1 MRENGSMA
9 HSVSLCIL
17 QLQESQLVDGRCV
30 CVCVCFRACVCVCSC
45 GARCAQICL
54 CETVRERVLLPVT
67 FIEPL
72 AFHWKLITRCKYPYC
87 SKLPQAF
94 CMKRWHDYFHWF
106 VGLSVTCGDCYMSV
120 KRTSVVAVSS
130 CAVYTHDFRMVSLQN
145 KIATPCTVIVLL
157 PVREIQNKSWHFF
170 LIFSKVK

>member
-1 MRENGSMA
+1 MRENGSTA
-9 HSVSLCIL
+9 HSFSLCI
-17 QLQESQLVDGRCV
+17 LQESQLVDGRCV
-30 CVCVCFRACVCVCSC
+30 CAFVRVRSC
-45 GARCAQICL
+45 GARCAQISVCMRDSQ
-54 CETVRERVLLPVT
+54 RERVLLPRLPVT

-106 VGLSVTCGDCYMSV
+106 VGLSVTCGDCCMSV

-130 CAVYTHDFRMVSLQN
+130 CTVYTHDFRMVSLQN

-157 PVREIQNKSWHFF
+157 PVREIQNKSFF
-170 LIFSKVK
+170 